1 MIFPPAA
8 DRWRSVLARYRVG
21 SVPYLNA
28 LPLTAGLDPIIAFKP
43 PSQLARELNTNQLQT
58 ALVSTTE
65 VLFSAEWSALSG
77 YGILSRGPVHSVF
90 LAHHTPLKELR
101 VVHLDPASCTSVN
114 LLRVLLAEQG
124 VHPEFRP
131 LASYADAAR
140 LPDVLLIGNPA
151 LEFRRA
157 PHSHQLWDLGEA
169 WQTLTGLPF
178 TYAVWAFRNDFDP
191 QEVAQVLTETAE
203 FGLSHLPQ
211 LIESSPEFDLP
222 LRRTYVG
229 GHIQYRIDEPA
240 RAGVERFR
248 QLLEKHTGRSTR
260 PLHWISPA
268 PTGVT

>member
-1 MIFPPAA
+1 MSPPAA
-8 DRWRSVLARYRVG
+8 ERWRSVLARHRVG

-28 LPLTAGLDPIIAFKP
+28 LPLTAGLEPAIAFKP
-43 PSQLARELNTNQLQT
+43 PSQLARELQSNQLQT

-65 VLFSAEWSALSG
+65 VLFSADWKALNG
-77 YGILSRGPVHSVF
+77 FGILSRGPVHSVF

-131 LASYADAAR
+131 LTSYAQAR
-140 LPDVLLIGNPA
+140 SLSDVLLIGNPA

-157 PHSHQLWDLGEA
+157 PHTHHLWDLGKA
-169 WQTLTGLPF
+169 WHTLTGLPF
-178 TYAVWAFRNDFDP
+178 TYAVWAFRSDFDP
-191 QEVAQVLTETAE
+191 HDLAQVLTEAAE

-211 LIESSPEFDLP
+211 LIEANPEFDLP
-222 LRRTYVG
+222 LRRAYVG

-240 RAGVERFR
+240 RAGIEQFR
-248 QLLEKHTGRSTR
+248 QLLDRHTGRSTR
-260 PLHWISPA
+260 PLRWINPRPA
-268 PTGVT
+268 GII